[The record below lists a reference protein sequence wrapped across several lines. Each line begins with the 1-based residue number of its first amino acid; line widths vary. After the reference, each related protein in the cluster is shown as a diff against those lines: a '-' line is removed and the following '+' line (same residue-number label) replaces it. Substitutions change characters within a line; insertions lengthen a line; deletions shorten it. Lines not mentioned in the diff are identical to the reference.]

1 MQAGTRR
8 VVRMN
13 SRPSATPAR
22 VAAVLACASLAMP
35 FAHVASAQVKAQVPA
50 DIKPAWSKGIQPISR
65 ESYWHAVDCGKQGG
79 AQPRCVFY
87 DADLCKNDD
96 FTLSLYTPYKKVAYE
111 VWQAINQ
118 KREPPTPSY
127 PEAQRTKVVVGIK
140 PARGSKNTLTALNL
154 RRGARAV
161 APVSQVLDGGGGN
174 FIFDFPAFAP
184 SGSVTIELV
193 GKART
198 VTCLIDR
205 TVLARMR

>member
-1 MQAGTRR
+1 ME
-8 VVRMN
+8 
-13 SRPSATPAR
+13 SRPPAMPAR
-22 VAAVLACASLAMP
+22 VAAVLAWASLTMP
-35 FAHVASAQVKAQVPA
+35 LAHSAHAQVKAQVPA

-111 VWQAINQ
+111 VWQAVSQ

-127 PEAQRTKVVVGIK
+127 PEAQRTRVVLGIK
-140 PARGSKNTLTALNL
+140 GRGSQNPLTALNL
-154 RRGARAV
+154 TRGGSV
-161 APVSQVLDGGGGN
+161 VKPVSQVLDSGGGN
-174 FIFDFPAFAP
+174 FVFDFPAFAP
-184 SGSVTIELV
+184 SGSVAIELV

-198 VTCLIDR
+198 VTCVIDR